1 MYYHCVKSIFSR
13 RPLFRLYFRNIVY
26 NGHKIERARKVITM
40 SFSEKIVS
48 LRKER
53 NWTQVQ
59 LAESLGMA
67 VNQIKRYEKGKSAP
81 SLEAIKKLAITFGIS
96 ADELIF
102 DNGDTV
108 AAQKLDSG
116 LLKRFEKITKL
127 PQKEREAVETMLDGI
142 IIKNQLNDMVANK
155 DGRL

>member
-1 MYYHCVKSIFSR
+1 MASIFQSS
-13 RPLFRLYFRNIVY
+13 
-26 NGHKIERARKVITM
+26 RKVTAM

-48 LRKER
+48 LRKKR

-59 LAESLGMA
+59 LAELLGMA

-96 ADELIF
+96 TDELIF
-102 DNGDTV
+102 DNGDAV
-108 AAQKLDSG
+108 ASQKLDSE
-116 LLKRFEKITKL
+116 LLRRFEKISKL
-127 PQKEREAVETMLDGI
+127 PQKEREAVETVLDGI

-155 DGRL
+155 DRSL

>member
-1 MYYHCVKSIFSR
+1 
-13 RPLFRLYFRNIVY
+13 
-26 NGHKIERARKVITM
+26 M

-59 LAESLGMA
+59 LAELLGMA

-81 SLEAIKKLAITFGIS
+81 SLGAIKKLAITFGIS

-102 DNGDTV
+102 DDGDAV
-108 AAQKLDSG
+108 ASQRLDAS
-116 LLKRFEKITKL
+116 LLRRFEKISSL
-127 PQKEREAVETMLDGI
+127 PKKEREAVETVLDGI
-142 IIKNQLNDMVANK
+142 IIKNQLNDMMSYK
-155 DGRL
+155 DRSL

>member
-1 MYYHCVKSIFSR
+1 
-13 RPLFRLYFRNIVY
+13 
-26 NGHKIERARKVITM
+26 M

-81 SLEAIKKLAITFGIS
+81 SLEAIKKLAVTFGIS

-102 DNGDTV
+102 DKGDTV

>member
-1 MYYHCVKSIFSR
+1 
-13 RPLFRLYFRNIVY
+13 
-26 NGHKIERARKVITM
+26 M

-59 LAESLGMA
+59 LAKLLGMA

-96 ADELIF
+96 TDELIF
-102 DNGDTV
+102 DNGDAV
-108 AAQKLDSG
+108 VSQKLDAG
-116 LLKRFEKITKL
+116 LLRRFEKISKL

-142 IIKNQLNDMVANK
+142 IIKNQLDDIIANK
-155 DGRL
+155 DRSL